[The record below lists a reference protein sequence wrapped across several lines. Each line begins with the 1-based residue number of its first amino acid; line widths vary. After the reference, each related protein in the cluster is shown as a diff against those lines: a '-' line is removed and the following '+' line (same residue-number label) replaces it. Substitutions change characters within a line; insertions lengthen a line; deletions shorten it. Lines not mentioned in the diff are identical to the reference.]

1 MQLTKRTHSCVSI
14 DTAAGALVI
23 DPGVFSESAQALGVA
38 DACLITHLHPDHLD
52 VAAVQ
57 AALRE
62 RPHLRVW
69 GPGSALDAVREGLGG
84 SADDRLTA
92 VRADEALDVLD
103 TSVRTYGGQH
113 ALIHTST
120 PMVANLG
127 YLIDERLYHP
137 GDSFAVPPVDVD
149 TLLLPAHAPWSKVG
163 EVLDFLVAVGPRRAF
178 QVHDALLNE
187 RGIDLVEG
195 HITRVAQRYGSHFE
209 HLQPGESREF

>member
-1 MQLTKRTHSCVSI
+1 MHLTKLTHSCVSI
-14 DTAAGALVI
+14 DTGAGALVI

-69 GPGSALDAVREGLGG
+69 GPGSALDAVREGLVE

-92 VRADEALDVLD
+92 VGPDELLEVLG
-103 TSVRTYGGQH
+103 TPVRTYGGQH

-195 HITRVAQRYGSHFE
+195 HITRIAQRYGSHFE